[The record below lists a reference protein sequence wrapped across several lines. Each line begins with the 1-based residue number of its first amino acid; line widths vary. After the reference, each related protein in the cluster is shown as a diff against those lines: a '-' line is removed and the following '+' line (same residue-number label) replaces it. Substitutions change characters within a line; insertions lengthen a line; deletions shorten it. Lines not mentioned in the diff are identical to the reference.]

1 MDLLCYARCHIIV
14 LYPTDSPYMKFFGLT
29 ALEDICA
36 DVLEYRFKNEEN
48 DITYIINYVKQRRKI

>member
-1 MDLLCYARCHIIV
+1 MN
-14 LYPTDSPYMKFFGLT
+14 FFGLT

-48 DITYIINYVKQRRKI
+48 DFTYIINHVEQRRKV